1 MRPGQAAQLH
11 QPTRVRTGSA
21 SFLEWLSQP
30 EANSRSRTGPTR
42 ARGSPPSPP
51 PRRLPPAPPLPAC
64 APPPSVQDA
73 LRQLLFL
80 KKRSSPAD
88 LSCLASCVLL
98 QLGLQPGCA
107 TARGA
112 VGPVKHTHILAAI
125 NKAQAPWGGMVG
137 WRRCRH

>member
-1 MRPGQAAQLH
+1 MLAA
-11 QPTRVRTGSA
+11 
-21 SFLEWLSQP
+21 
-30 EANSRSRTGPTR
+30 
-42 ARGSPPSPP
+42 PPSPCLMPASTLAQAPLRHACSP
-51 PRRLPPAPPLPAC
+51 PPFPSLTPSPPAC